1 MRLRQLHKFDGA
13 KLPKANLR
21 QHHFAPTPKGDV
33 AQPLH
38 HPLWRWRKVGATAQP
53 RGPGRNEKMSAI
65 KIELRDYLE
74 TLRGIVPDDLH
85 PHGMMTIWGSTF
97 L

>member
-33 AQPLH
+33 RSRSITPFGDGAKLAQRRSLAAP
-38 HPLWRWRKVGATAQP
+38 
-53 RGPGRNEKMSAI
+53 E
-65 KIELRDYLE
+65 
-74 TLRGIVPDDLH
+74 
-85 PHGMMTIWGSTF
+85 GMKKCQQSRSSLGTIWKPFAASCRTTCTRTG
-97 L
+97 

>member
-1 MRLRQLHKFDGA
+1 MAQSCRKRTCANITLRLPQ
-13 KLPKANLR
+13 
-21 QHHFAPTPKGDV
+21 KGDV